1 MNKAII
7 ALLAA
12 MLFGKPLLNAQN
24 KTTVVTVKG
33 DTLLK
38 KTVKHVTNSE
48 DPVAMAKYYKD
59 LEAWRDT
66 VNFLIKKHQ
75 ENPASGTL
83 ILPPSPQ
90 QPSSNMVTEQVE
102 TTTIGRSN
110 NRSNTP
116 KASTNANS
124 TASPT
129 APTPNTTAP
138 AETAP
143 ISTVPS
149 DSLKPSNSDAPKI
162 RTTKKK
168 VVLNGQGDTLYIE
181 QRDFD
186 QYGNIINENIKIINE
201 TIDVKEISDIV
212 KKEIEKAKADLN
224 ADKQQQVEIEIREPK
239 YSQPNTPIHFK
250 YSPKPEPTVHNIRLY
265 YGLNNLYQYT
275 GDFFTMDAMPNP
287 AEINQMPDIKRS
299 GSDHIAVESLW
310 GFNLIARKIRLYSGI
325 RYDNYDYNFQN
336 TSTILQESSPVFTNL
351 TLQQTFV
358 PDPQQIQSKLSTH
371 YVAVPLAIG
380 IEPRN
385 PYNGIHIRAGINN
398 QFLVNSYLRTRFK
411 DKSKNKIVD
420 DFNLNDFLFSPFVHM
435 EYGDIGI
442 DVNYSLNNLFKTN
455 QAFATRLLTIGVSLN
470 LG

>member
-1 MNKAII
+1 
-7 ALLAA
+7 LL
-12 MLFGKPLLNAQN
+12 KAQN

-38 KTVKHVTNSE
+38 KTIKNVTSSE
-48 DPVAMAKYYKD
+48 DPVAMAKYYKE
-59 LEAWRDT
+59 LEAWKDT
-66 VNFLIKKHQ
+66 VNFLIKQHQ
-75 ENPASGTL
+75 ENPSAGTL
-83 ILPPSPQ
+83 NLPPSPK
-90 QPSSNMVTEQVE
+90 QPTNNMVTEQVE
-102 TTTIGRSN
+102 TTTIGKPSKRTTVKRVEEKSATSTDATPAIPSTNNGNEPTSATPQSN
-110 NRSNTP
+110 ANTP
-116 KASTNANS
+116 ISVTKVDSTKPA
-124 TASPT
+124 
-129 APTPNTTAP
+129 APNM
-138 AETAP
+138 
-143 ISTVPS
+143 
-149 DSLKPSNSDAPKI
+149 PKI
-162 RTTKKK
+162 HTSKKK
-168 VVLNGQGDTLYIE
+168 VVLNGLGDTLYVE

-212 KKEIEKAKADLN
+212 KKEIEKAKAELN
-224 ADKQQQVEIEIREPK
+224 ANNQQQVQIEIREPN

-310 GFNLIARKIRLYSGI
+310 GFNLIAGKIRLYSGI

>member
-12 MLFGKPLLNAQN
+12 MLFGKPLLKAQN

-38 KTVKHVTNSE
+38 KTVKHVTTSE

-59 LEAWRDT
+59 LEAWRDS
-66 VNFLIKKHQ
+66 VNFLIKKNQ
-75 ENPASGTL
+75 ENPSAGAL
-83 ILPPSPQ
+83 ILPPAPQ
-90 QPSSNMVTEQVE
+90 KPSSNLVTEQVE

-110 NRSNTP
+110 SKTNTVKTSP
-116 KASTNANS
+116 KNNEAASTS
-124 TASPT
+124 
-129 APTPNTTAP
+129 APTKTTP
-138 AETAP
+138 ATIA
-143 ISTVPS
+143 PS
-149 DSLKPSNSDAPKI
+149 DSLKPNNSDAPKI
-162 RTTKKK
+162 RSTKKK
-168 VVLNGQGDTLYIE
+168 VVLNGLGDTLYIE

-224 ADKQQQVEIEIREPK
+224 ADKQQQVEIEIREPN

-250 YSPKPEPTVHNIRLY
+250 YSPKPEPTVHHIRLY
-265 YGLNNLYQYT
+265 FGLNNLYQYT
-275 GDFFTMDAMPNP
+275 GDFFTMDAMPSP

-310 GFNLIARKIRLYSGI
+310 GFNLIAGKIRLYSGL

-336 TSTILQESSPVFTNL
+336 ASTILQESSPVFTNL
-351 TLQQTFV
+351 TLKQNFV

-371 YVAVPLAIG
+371 YVSVPLAIG
-380 IEPRN
+380 IEPTN
-385 PYNGIHIRAGINN
+385 PNNGIHIRAGINN

-420 DFNLNDFLFSPFVHM
+420 DFNLNDFNHT
-435 EYGDIGI
+435 
-442 DVNYSLNNLFKTN
+442 YS
-455 QAFATRLLTIGVSLN
+455 IPI
-470 LG
+470 LGRWNSDH